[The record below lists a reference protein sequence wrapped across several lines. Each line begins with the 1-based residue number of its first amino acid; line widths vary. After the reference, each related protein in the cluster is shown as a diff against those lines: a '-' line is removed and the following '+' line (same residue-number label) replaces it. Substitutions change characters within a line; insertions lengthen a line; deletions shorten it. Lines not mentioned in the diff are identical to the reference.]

1 VTTLRDSG
9 GSPVAELLSALIACD
24 STNPSLVPGGAGEEA
39 VSRLV
44 ADRLHATGL
53 SVETWEAMPGR
64 SCVLGTLA
72 GTGGGRSL
80 LLLCHLDVVGG
91 DRSLFEPKVRDGRV
105 YGRGASDMK
114 GGLAAAVHAA
124 SELARNGP
132 RLAGDVL
139 VAGVIDEEWLSAG
152 AIDLVGRLS
161 HRETQV
167 DAAVL
172 PEATGLDL
180 VVEHGGFAWW
190 EVVSTGVEAAGDD
203 PARGRDAIALLG
215 GVLTGLLE
223 LDAELASRPAK
234 PYGRPC
240 LHASTIRGGSQ
251 LSAYPR
257 ECVVGVERC
266 TIPGETVSDAR
277 AEVSAM
283 LARAA
288 QSDPR
293 LRVELRTVVERE
305 AISVGRSEPIV
316 GALADAAAR
325 RLGSPPA
332 IRGDMGWMDSGILVQ
347 AGIPCVAFGPVGNG
361 EHTAGEWVDL
371 RSVEA
376 CVGVLVEAAREFCG
390 EAA

>member
-1 VTTLRDSG
+1 VATLRHRG
-9 GSPVAELLSALIACD
+9 GSTLKGLLEALVACD

-39 VSRLV
+39 VATLL
-44 ADRLHATGL
+44 ADRLDAAGL
-53 SVETWEAMPGR
+53 SVETWEPVPR
-64 SCVLGTLA
+64 RPCVLGTLA

-91 DRSLFEPKVRDGRV
+91 DLSLFEPRVRDGRM
-105 YGRGASDMK
+105 YGRGTSDMK
-114 GGLAAAVHAA
+114 GGLAAAVLAA
-124 SELARNGP
+124 SEIARDGP

-152 AIDLVGRLS
+152 AIDLVDRLS
-161 HRETQV
+161 GRGTRV
-167 DAAVL
+167 DAAIL

-190 EVVSTGVEAAGDD
+190 EVVSAGVEAAGDD
-203 PARGRDAIALLG
+203 PASGIDAIALLG
-215 GVLTGLLE
+215 PVLTGLLE
-223 LDAELASRPAK
+223 LDAELAARPAK
-234 PYGRPC
+234 PYGRSC
-240 LHASTIRGGSQ
+240 LHASTIQGGSQ

-266 TIPGETVSDAR
+266 MIPGETACGAR
-277 AEVSAM
+277 SEFSAM

-293 LRVELRTVVERE
+293 LRVELRIVVERE
-305 AISVGRSEPIV
+305 AIAIDRSDPIV
-316 GALADAAAR
+316 AALAAAAAR
-325 RLGSPPA
+325 RLGSPPV
-332 IRGDMGWMDSGILVQ
+332 IRGDMGWMDSGILVE

-371 RSVEA
+371 GSVDECA
-376 CVGVLVEAAREFCG
+376 GVLVEVAREFCG
-390 EAA
+390 EAG